1 MRSTD
6 LRAVLATLA
15 LTLGICTE
23 ASAAN
28 GSHVWPP
35 KWPLRAKAPV
45 KTAALAV
52 PQRAAEAPTVPASV
66 QAQPSGMPAV
76 DDQATRRQRTP

>member
-1 MRSTD
+1 MRTTD
-6 LRAVLATLA
+6 LRPVLATIV
-15 LTLGICTE
+15 LTFGLCFE
-23 ASAAN
+23 AGAAN

-52 PQRAAEAPTVPASV
+52 PQRKAEAPTVPAPV
-66 QAQPSGMPAV
+66 QAHPSGMPAV

>member
-1 MRSTD
+1 MRTTD
-6 LRAVLATLA
+6 LRPVLATIV
-15 LTLGICTE
+15 LTFGLCLE
-23 ASAAN
+23 AGAAN

-52 PQRAAEAPTVPASV
+52 PQRGAEALTAPARV
-66 QAQPSGMPAV
+66 QTQPGGMPAV
-76 DDQATRRQRTP
+76 DDRSIRR